1 MKKYCF
7 TFLACPLRV
16 NYNCSACVKSGIVLW
31 FVPSL
36 KKKKKRKGEQK
47 KKASVKSNCTY
58 LEGVQ
63 HRRWMFSDS
72 FFLDINRG
80 INYNARRNKMEIY
93 VAILQEFRLQ

>member
-1 MKKYCF
+1 MKKCCF

-16 NYNCSACVKSGIVLW
+16 NYNCSACVKSRIVLW

-36 KKKKKRKGEQK
+36 KKKRKGEQK
-47 KKASVKSNCTY
+47 RKASAKSNCSTY

-63 HRRWMFSDS
+63 HRRWMFSNS
-72 FFLDINRG
+72 FFLDVNRG